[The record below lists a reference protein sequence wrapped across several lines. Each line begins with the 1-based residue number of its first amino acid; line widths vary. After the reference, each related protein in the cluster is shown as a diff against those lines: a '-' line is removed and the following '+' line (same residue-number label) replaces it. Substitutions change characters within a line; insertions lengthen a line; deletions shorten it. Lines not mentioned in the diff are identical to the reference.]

1 MELKIRNRSRI
12 IQAIALVAFMSL
24 VWAYAQLE
32 WGLPQNVKRAV
43 LQSRGSIVTESGSVL
58 ARTVTVDA
66 QKGEVKRVYPQG
78 KLAGQVI
85 GMMGD
90 TDGLEGLEAAY
101 NTQLSAGQ
109 NVTVT
114 LDPVIQ
120 ATAET
125 VLARGVKD
133 HQGEYGSV
141 VVMEVRTGKILAAA
155 SYPPFD
161 PNTWKSST
169 PEARRNRPFID
180 RFEPGSTIKGITVAA
195 ALNDGLTT
203 ASTLYDTP
211 MRRFVGGR
219 WGSTINDSV
228 AHPLKLDTQGILR
241 YSSNVGMSHIVENF
255 PNERLYAYFKAFGFG
270 QDVDMPSVITA
281 SGTLQPL
288 RRWDTLVRTTN
299 AFGQGMSAT
308 LLQLSAAYNTLANDG
323 RYVSPRLVAGEAVG
337 ESRNV
342 VRVDSARTIHTLLRN
357 VVKDGIP
364 GAAGIK
370 GYELAGKTG
379 TAQVAVNGGYSS
391 TLFDSVFAGFFPAD
405 APRITIT
412 VMVHG
417 AKERYHGSMLAAP
430 IYRDVAAA
438 VISQWAALPAEQ
450 PEPPKTEQAAPGA
463 P

>member
-1 MELKIRNRSRI
+1 M
-12 IQAIALVAFMSL
+12 
-24 VWAYAQLE
+24 
-32 WGLPQNVKRAV
+32 
-43 LQSRGSIVTESGSVL
+43 L
-58 ARTVTVDA
+58 APTVTVDA

-78 KLAGQVI
+78 KLAGQII

-90 TDGLEGLEAAY
+90 TDGLEGLEAAF

-169 PEARRNRPFID
+169 PEARRDRPFID
-180 RFEPGSTIKGITVAA
+180 RFKPGSTIKGITVTA

-211 MRRFVGGR
+211 MHRFVGGR
-219 WGSTINDSV
+219 WGSTINDAV
-228 AHPLKLDTQGILR
+228 AHPLKLNTQGILR
-241 YSSNVGMSHIVENF
+241 YSSNVGMSHIFKNF

-308 LLQLSAAYNTLANDG
+308 LLQLSAAYKHARQRWALRLAAPGG
-323 RYVSPRLVAGEAVG
+323 RRSGRREPQCGPGGL
-337 ESRNV
+337 S
-342 VRVDSARTIHTLLRN
+342 RTIHTLLRN

-430 IYRDVAAA
+430 LSAT
-438 VISQWAALPAEQ
+438 W
-450 PEPPKTEQAAPGA
+450 PPP
-463 P
+463 